1 MLIIIWE
8 YIVAESQEAEF
19 KRIYGVNGDWVQL
32 FKQCKGYLG
41 TELLHNTDHP
51 RHYITIDRWISSAAF
66 DSFQE
71 NYRAEYEAMD
81 ARCNSLIEFE
91 VRIGTGILNFST

>member
-51 RHYITIDRWISSAAF
+51 RHYITIDRWNSSSAF

-71 NYRAEYEAMD
+71 NYRVEYEAMD